1 LKINYNHTMIKR
13 KIEKLVQRYL
23 DGEVS
28 VRERKVVEGLIKDDS
43 SVKEYYEQ
51 MKLLEEDLYL
61 DARSIE
67 GINIKDDV
75 LKDIRLMKMK
85 KAVIKDD
92 SGFFEKMFANNSL
105 NIAYAVVLGLIIGF
119 FIFSPAIRQKDRSSI
134 PESDLYGTI
143 SNEAT
148 TAFTLPIEL
157 PSAKVSINADYL
169 PQDFIRISIDI
180 SSEEQIRMRLSFN
193 KDSFQPWN
201 MKAISANS
209 ECRLLSDYNA
219 VEVIN
224 KGENRYFVLL
234 KKMNHLEEQI
244 DIRVF
249 SNDLLVYENEVT
261 VNK

>member
-1 LKINYNHTMIKR
+1 MIKR

-23 DGEVS
+23 DGDVS
-28 VRERKVVEGLIKDDS
+28 VKEKKFVEGFIKDDS

-61 DARSIE
+61 DAQSIE
-67 GINIKDDV
+67 GINVKDDV
-75 LKDIRLMKMK
+75 LNGIQLMKMK

-92 SGFFEKMFANNSL
+92 FGFFERMFTNNRL
-105 NIAYAVVLGLIIGF
+105 NIAYAVVLGIIIGF
-119 FIFSPAIRQKDRSSI
+119 LIFSPAIRQKGQVSI

-143 SNEAT
+143 SHEAT

-157 PSAKVSINADYL
+157 PSVKVNLHADYL
-169 PQDFIRISIDI
+169 PQDFIRISMDI
-180 SSEEQIRMRLSFN
+180 SSEEQIRIRLSFN
-193 KDSFQPWN
+193 KDNFQPWN
-201 MKAISANS
+201 MKVISANS
-209 ECRLLSDYNA
+209 ECRMLSGYNS

-224 KGENRYFVLL
+224 KGENRYFILL

-244 DIRVF
+244 EVRVF
-249 SNDLLVYENEVT
+249 SDESLIYENVVT